1 MKISIYYV
9 YIESWTL
16 GYSINSESYICK
28 IAFAGSSFLS
38 LADIKREYAFKILKV
53 AYSVFGW
60 FTWLFI
66 NSLYSLIANSYLFF
80 LKATDMQ
87 TFYGNIK
94 FGPGGQ
100 NVAKPM
106 ILFQVRCKGDTCEN
120 KVVAPT
126 KWASDKFYHPI
137 PKVAA

>member
-1 MKISIYYV
+1 
-9 YIESWTL
+9 
-16 GYSINSESYICK
+16 
-28 IAFAGSSFLS
+28 
-38 LADIKREYAFKILKV
+38 
-53 AYSVFGW
+53 
-60 FTWLFI
+60 
-66 NSLYSLIANSYLFF
+66 
-80 LKATDMQ
+80 MQ

-126 KWASDKFYHPI
+126 KWASAKLIHPI
-137 PKVAA
+137 PSWSKR